1 MYLPHL
7 TGKIMDLLI
16 VIMTTPDVMHYDI
29 YNCIIKQLVTIL
41 YCTLYRNNLY
51 RNT

>member
-1 MYLPHL
+1 
-7 TGKIMDLLI
+7 
-16 VIMTTPDVMHYDI
+16 MTTPDAMHYDI
-29 YNCIIKQLVTIL
+29 YDCIIKLLITITIL

>member
-1 MYLPHL
+1 
-7 TGKIMDLLI
+7 
-16 VIMTTPDVMHYDI
+16 MTTAEAMHYDT
-29 YNCIIKQLVTIL
+29 YVCIIKLLITIL